1 MGGMAITPDNTIMAL
16 AEDFLSRRQYGIR
29 FRNLETG
36 NWYPELLDNVEP
48 SFVWANDSWTF
59 YYVRKHPVTLLPYQV
74 WRHAIG
80 TPASQDKLI
89 YEEKDDTYYV
99 SLHKT
104 TSKHYV
110 VIHLASATHQ

>member
-1 MGGMAITPDNTIMAL
+1 MLSTSVNRHSVKSGMEREHCHANKRAAHSEFYSMGGMAIRPDNTIMAL
-16 AEDFLSRRQYGIR
+16 AEDFLSRRPYGIR

-74 WRHAIG
+74 
-80 TPASQDKLI
+80 
-89 YEEKDDTYYV
+89 
-99 SLHKT
+99 
-104 TSKHYV
+104 
-110 VIHLASATHQ
+110 

>member
-48 SFVWANDSWTF
+48 SFVWQT
-59 YYVRKHPVTLLPYQV
+59 
-74 WRHAIG
+74 
-80 TPASQDKLI
+80 TPGSSTMSASI
-89 YEEKDDTYYV
+89 R
-99 SLHKT
+99 
-104 TSKHYV
+104 
-110 VIHLASATHQ
+110 

>member
-48 SFVWANDSWTF
+48 SFVWANDSGLSTM
-59 YYVRKHPVTLLPYQV
+59 YASIQLRCCLIRSGVTPSVRQHRK
-74 WRHAIG
+74 IN
-80 TPASQDKLI
+80 
-89 YEEKDDTYYV
+89 
-99 SLHKT
+99 
-104 TSKHYV
+104 
-110 VIHLASATHQ
+110 